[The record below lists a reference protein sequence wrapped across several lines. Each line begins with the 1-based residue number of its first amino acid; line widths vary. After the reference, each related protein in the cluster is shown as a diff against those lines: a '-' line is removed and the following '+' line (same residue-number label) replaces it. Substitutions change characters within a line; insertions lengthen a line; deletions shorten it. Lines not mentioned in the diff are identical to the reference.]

1 MINNAH
7 VGRIL
12 PETNHDGWN
21 HSESSINWSPSSTSV
36 CIEEGYSFLTRTSR
50 VGSDRISG
58 ECWRMFKEYLLT
70 FEMNIGGKCKGNHS
84 STMEHLG
91 CIYWM
96 ILFWLFWLFWLFMI
110 FDSENG
116 TTSWTMHSL
125 WWCFSLTH
133 LINSWISRWETNFLT
148 IDRWCCS
155 PWCGNI
161 SWELDVFPSMVP
173 KNRVTDVIRFP
184 DATPW
189 RIWVA
194 SLDETKLPK
203 ETNTHGKQAHRGSN
217 TANIAKIV
225 DAKIIQRCWPLRPKA
240 WSVWSIKIFQ
250 NVLNKYIKIWE
261 TKSSYRVSH
270 FIMRGYR
277 KSMMM
282 NHRVWVW

>member
-12 PETNHDGWN
+12 PETNHHGWN

-133 LINSWISRWETNFLT
+133 PINSWISRWETNFLT

-161 SWELDVFPSMVP
+161 MGTWCISLPGCHSLEKKSVVSLDVIPASRPGSCTAP
-173 KNRVTDVIRFP
+173 KVQ
-184 DATPW
+184 ATR
-189 RIWVA
+189 RI
-194 SLDETKLPK
+194 
-203 ETNTHGKQAHRGSN
+203 Q
-217 TANIAKIV
+217 IAI
-225 DAKIIQRCWPLRPKA
+225 
-240 WSVWSIKIFQ
+240 
-250 NVLNKYIKIWE
+250 
-261 TKSSYRVSH
+261 
-270 FIMRGYR
+270 
-277 KSMMM
+277 
-282 NHRVWVW
+282 